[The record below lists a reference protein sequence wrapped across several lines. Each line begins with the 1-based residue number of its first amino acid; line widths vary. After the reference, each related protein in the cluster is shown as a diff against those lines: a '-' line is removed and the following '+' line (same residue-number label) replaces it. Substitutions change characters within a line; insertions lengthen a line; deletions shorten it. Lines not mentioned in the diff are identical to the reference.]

1 MSLIWLVLALSL
13 LTSPMAKVS
22 ANVTAEENRGY
33 IFIGDSRTVGMD
45 SACDVGGHANVFVI
59 ARTNTGYDY
68 LVSVVDSGVDS
79 IKRAH
84 PEYEIWT
91 IVSNFGVNDLDN
103 LDKYIDYYKSLS
115 DDFVFVSVNPVVGH
129 PYISNSMIHEFNA
142 SMREEFSYID
152 TNMVLNHRGFNAY
165 DGVHYSTETYSL
177 IFSFIALE
185 LGLFRG

>member
-1 MSLIWLVLALSL
+1 MNLIWLVLALSL

-103 LDKYIDYYKSLS
+103 LDKI
-115 DDFVFVSVNPVVGH
+115 GR
-129 PYISNSMIHEFNA
+129 A
-142 SMREEFSYID
+142 SCRER
-152 TNMVLNHRGFNAY
+152 V
-165 DGVHYSTETYSL
+165 
-177 IFSFIALE
+177 
-185 LGLFRG
+185 